1 MNLEFCKATLNDIAQ
16 MQQLVAAEVG
26 KGIILNRNDNE
37 VATNI
42 RSYILAKQGSN
53 VVAFCALHI
62 HNTALAEV
70 RSLVVAE
77 SCWGQGIGS
86 RLVQECLKEA
96 ARLCVREILALTY
109 EKPFFEKLGFIEVP
123 KNTLPDDK
131 IWTDCIKCKH
141 FPQCNEVSL
150 IKTL

>member
-1 MNLEFCKATLNDIAQ
+1 MNIQLTKATLDDVKQ
-16 MQQLVAAEVG
+16 MQQLVFEEVQN
-26 KGIILNRNDNE
+26 GIILSRNENE

-42 RSYILAKQGSN
+42 RSYTLARRGEKIVG
-53 VVAFCALHI
+53 FCALHI
-62 HNTALAEV
+62 HNIQLAEV
-70 RSLVVAE
+70 RSLVVD
-77 SCWGQGIGS
+77 STLRGQGVGS
-86 RLVQECLKEA
+86 MLVKSCLKEA
-96 ARLCVREILALTY
+96 KALCLQEVLALTY
-109 EKPFFEKLGFIEVP
+109 EKLFFENLGFIEVP